1 MLAFLPSFEFI
12 AFIVVLALPV
22 FIYKVV
28 KLFCEFG

>member
-28 KLFCEFG
+28 KLFYELG